1 MIAIGVLLLLSA
13 IGLIWFR
20 RPLTATRIDDGNSVL
35 SMALVN
41 EAGETSLLWTAG
53 LIGLLGIGLII
64 AGAVR
69 PKHIAAAVASDEV
82 KDSPPMQTE
91 PVAELVHCTV
101 CTKNVMVDADR
112 RCPSCGWSI

>member
-1 MIAIGVLLLLSA
+1 MIATGVLLLLTA

-20 RPLTATRIDDGNSVL
+20 TPLTGTRIDDVSVVI
-35 SMALVN
+35 VN
-41 EAGETSLLWTAG
+41 EAGEISLLWTAG

-69 PKHIAAAVASDEV
+69 AKHVAATVACDEV
-82 KDSPPMQTE
+82 KDSPSTHTE
-91 PVAELVHCTV
+91 PVAESVYCTV

-112 RCPSCGWSI
+112 RCPSCGWSM